1 MEPVVVFRSFSVAEA
16 DLVRASLESAGFHA
30 MLTNELASLSIDGY
44 SMAAGGIRVVVPAE
58 EAIEARALIEST
70 QEDTGEAGEEK

>member
-44 SMAAGGIRVVVPAE
+44 SMAAGGIRVVVPGE
-58 EAIEARALIEST
+58 EAVEARALIEANQNT
-70 QEDTGEAGEEK
+70 PGTGAE

>member
-1 MEPVVVFRSFSVAEA
+1 MEPVVVFRAFSVAEA

-44 SMAAGGIRVVVPAE
+44 SMAAGGVRVVVPAE
-58 EAIEARALIEST
+58 EAVEARALIEST
-70 QEDTGEAGEEK
+70 QGGEQEKAE

>member
-70 QEDTGEAGEEK
+70 REDTGEAGEEK